1 LRRVLPPSLVYTG
14 PQVAE
19 ALGLTRERFYRL
31 RKKLEDEEGMPPGI
45 QVGRELRYSKLAF
58 EAWLNDPRRTKPQP
72 VTDKDPT
79 PPDLRAR
86 FDHAY
91 GLKRR

>member
-1 LRRVLPPSLVYTG
+1 
-14 PQVAE
+14 
-19 ALGLTRERFYRL
+19 
-31 RKKLEDEEGMPPGI
+31 MPPGI

>member
-1 LRRVLPPSLVYTG
+1 
-14 PQVAE
+14 
-19 ALGLTRERFYRL
+19 
-31 RKKLEDEEGMPPGI
+31 MPPGI

-86 FDHAY
+86 FDQAY